1 MSFKMPDLLRG
12 YQFKLQ
18 VPGLVPG
25 IYMQGSKFPG
35 RRVSDI
41 SLDIGG
47 TTVRYPGLPINDTSW
62 SVKCFD
68 DSNMSNRRV
77 LDRLMGDTPMFMDRP
92 VYQKARQLT
101 LMFGSMFENKLI
113 LYKGYISNLGEA
125 TLDMTDANPV
135 QYEVT
140 FNFQYWK
147 FG

>member
-1 MSFKMPDLLRG
+1 MPFQMPSLLRG

-18 VPGLVPG
+18 VPGLKPG

-35 RRVSDI
+35 RRVNDI

-47 TTVRYPGLPINDTSW
+47 ATVRYPGIPINDASW

-68 DSNMSNRRV
+68 DVNMTNRRA
-77 LDRLMGDTPMFMDRP
+77 LDRMMGDTPMFMAKP
-92 VYQKARQLT
+92 VFQKQRNFT
-101 LMFGSMFENKLI
+101 LMFGEQFDRKLI
-113 LYKGYISNLGEA
+113 LHGGYISNLGEA